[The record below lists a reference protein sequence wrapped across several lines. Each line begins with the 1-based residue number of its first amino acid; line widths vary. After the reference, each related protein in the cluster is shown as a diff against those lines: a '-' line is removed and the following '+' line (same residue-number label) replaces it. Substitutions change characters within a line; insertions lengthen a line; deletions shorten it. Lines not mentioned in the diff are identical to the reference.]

1 MQEIGLFCGTFN
13 PVHLGHLLIAE
24 AARSQFALDKVIFV
38 VSPHPPHRNNRELLD
53 GEARYSLLC
62 RAIAENQYFQAS
74 DLELKRQGKS
84 YTIDTVES
92 LKVEFPDARISLIIG
107 SDNLKSFD
115 TWHRYQDL
123 AKQVR
128 LLVVPRL
135 RVVQATAEGGTTV
148 LGQSQISNKSENN
161 KSESDISESNISES
175 DNNRSERNAEEMT
188 ASLDSSQ
195 TLAHY
200 LSLYPQVELVDFP
213 GVAISA
219 SEVRKR
225 IKEGKSVLYMVPPAV
240 CQLIDKNGY
249 YKVPMVK

>member
-1 MQEIGLFCGTFN
+1 VQEIGLFCGTFN

-92 LKVEFPDARISLIIG
+92 LKVQFPDARISLIIG

-148 LGQSQISNKSENN
+148 LAQSQINNKSDNN

-175 DNNRSERNAEEMT
+175 DNNRSENAEEMT

-213 GVAISA
+213 GIAISA

>member
-38 VSPHPPHRNNRELLD
+38 VSPHPPHRNNLELLD

-62 RAIAENQYFQAS
+62 RAIAENQHFQAS
-74 DLELKRQGKS
+74 DLELKRRGKS

-92 LKVEFPDARISLIIG
+92 LKEQFPDARISLIIG
-107 SDNLKSFD
+107 SDNLKSLD

-123 AKQVR
+123 VNQVR

-135 RVVQATAEGGTTV
+135 RVVLAPADGHDARE
-148 LGQSQISNKSENN
+148 
-161 KSESDISESNISES
+161 
-175 DNNRSERNAEEMT
+175 NNRSKQKSAEEMT

-240 CQLIDKNGY
+240 CHLIDENGY
-249 YKVPMVK
+249 YKLPVVK

>member
-92 LKVEFPDARISLIIG
+92 LKVQFPDARISLIIG

-148 LGQSQISNKSENN
+148 LAQSQINNKSENN

-175 DNNRSERNAEEMT
+175 DNNRSENSEEMT

-213 GVAISA
+213 GIAISA

>member
-92 LKVEFPDARISLIIG
+92 LKVQFPDARISLIIG

-148 LGQSQISNKSENN
+148 LAQSQINNKSDNN

-175 DNNRSERNAEEMT
+175 DNNRSENAEEMT

-213 GVAISA
+213 GIAISA

>member
-92 LKVEFPDARISLIIG
+92 LKVQFPDARISLIIG

-148 LGQSQISNKSENN
+148 LAQSQINN
-161 KSESDISESNISES
+161 KSDNNKSES
-175 DNNRSERNAEEMT
+175 DNNRSENAEEMT

>member
-1 MQEIGLFCGTFN
+1 VQEIGLFCGTFN

-161 KSESDISESNISES
+161 KSESNISES

>member
-92 LKVEFPDARISLIIG
+92 LEAQFPDARISLIIG

-135 RVVQATAEGGTTV
+135 RVVQATAEGCTTTTS
-148 LGQSQISNKSENN
+148 LGQSQTSDKSGSNKS
-161 KSESDISESNISES
+161 DSNISES
-175 DNNRSERNAEEMT
+175 DNNRSEKNAEEMT

>member
-1 MQEIGLFCGTFN
+1 VQEIGLFCGTFN

-92 LKVEFPDARISLIIG
+92 LKVQFPDARISLIIG

-148 LGQSQISNKSENN
+148 LAQSQINNKSENN

-175 DNNRSERNAEEMT
+175 DNNRSENSEEMT

-213 GVAISA
+213 GIAISA

>member
-92 LKVEFPDARISLIIG
+92 LKVQFPDARISLIIG

-148 LGQSQISNKSENN
+148 LAQSQINNKSENN

-175 DNNRSERNAEEMT
+175 DNNRSENAEEMT

-213 GVAISA
+213 GIAISA

>member
-148 LGQSQISNKSENN
+148 LGQSQTSNK
-161 KSESDISESNISES
+161 SESNISES

>member
-38 VSPHPPHRNNRELLD
+38 VSPHPPHRNNLELLD

-92 LKVEFPDARISLIIG
+92 LKEQFPDARISLIIG
-107 SDNLKSFD
+107 SDNLKSLD

-135 RVVQATAEGGTTV
+135 RVVQAQTEGYDAAANNG
-148 LGQSQISNKSENN
+148 NKNN
-161 KSESDISESNISES
+161 IGKQK
-175 DNNRSERNAEEMT
+175 NAEEMT

-200 LSLYPQVELVDFP
+200 LSLYPRVELVDFP

-225 IKEGKSVLYMVPPAV
+225 IKEGKSILYMVPPAV

-249 YKVPMVK
+249 YKLPLVK